1 MPLPANQV
9 HASMQTAA
17 EPFFP
22 NGTLHAGVYT
32 LVFRV
37 RRIRDGRLLREHRL
51 INMPVRITVST
62 EARTAVYYVKEGPVA
77 DTPLGGGIGMTYFMI
92 TGHTGI
98 AGVRNNGRTLAA
110 TVRPESPVLQGPPLP
125 PGSSLVDGAAAVK
138 DLQDLIF
145 SYFFPQGRPPLP
157 GVTHAQDLQLEFLYL
172 TAPTSAQDRTG
183 RVGWIIHPHRNLVD
197 IQQEA
202 PKPFLYTYTL
212 QFPALAST
220 NKQIPDRFVR
230 EYTDPTTG
238 LQPVQQH
245 LAAAI
250 APMSAIA
257 PIAPTAVIG
266 GAPRLPVE
274 PAFLTTLLAQPTAFL
289 VAATAQVQQ
298 LNTIRATA
306 MKMLD
311 DQTVKAIAPFLTGVQ
326 GLSTAVHDFVGGIAS
341 TIRFPLYVKQ
351 QVSAAFG
358 TALDLPSYSVATLKS
373 AAQDLTHLFDVASEA
388 RAVSGLDAGETLTSG
403 VNDLLTLRLNDE
415 PPVTLPLGT
424 LTGGPTIAAAIQD
437 AIRALT
443 PTFPANASAYR
454 DFTATFT
461 DGQYR
466 LVSGT
471 QHSDAAHVAVV
482 VSPDPDLV
490 PGDASGVLGLGIAHG
505 GQEQAGSAAA
515 NDALAMLRGV
525 DEACTQLL
533 AFPDFFAEQL
543 DAQDARLAALLPPG
557 ASRPQI
563 QGDQHMQETIITP
576 GDSLQGIAARV
587 GVDWQTLA
595 LVNRLTY
602 PYILDEPT
610 TLLRGRVSSA
620 TYWSL
625 SDSSQNWP
633 VNTYEGQYVDIVGG
647 IGTGQRRRIL
657 QNTATALVIDPAW
670 EVVPEDISNY
680 AIRSADNPVVLTGS
694 VSSATART
702 VTNGSV
708 ALVPD
713 SQRGLTLVLTSGPTA
728 GERRRIVAHDQTTY
742 TLDHDWDV
750 IPPGGTLYLL
760 LGPGPATRRQLVVGD
775 RLKVPQPSAQ
785 AVLPLRSRL
794 ADVSA
799 ITGRQVSLE
808 EQLFGRDLM
817 LQNGALVYD
826 PARGD
831 AVSIAGLDNLRSSL
845 IHYINLPI
853 GELEYSPGIGSY
865 LAEELGLV
873 ATLPLEIQ
881 VLSSLERTIRQ
892 DPRIAAMSGARM
904 LTQGGVTQIVF
915 GATAITGASIER
927 VVVR

>member
-9 HASMQTAA
+9 HPSMQTAA

-62 EARTAVYYVKEGPVA
+62 EVRTAVYYTKQGPVA
-77 DTPLGGGIGMTYFMI
+77 DTPLGGGVGMTYFAI

-110 TVRPESPVLQGPPLP
+110 TVGLESPALQGPPLP
-125 PGSSLVDGAAAVK
+125 PGSSLIDGAAAIK
-138 DLQDLIF
+138 DLQDMIF
-145 SYFFPQGRPPLP
+145 SYFFPQGSPPLP
-157 GVTHAQDLQLEFLYL
+157 GVTHAQDLQLEFLNL

-212 QFPALAST
+212 QFPALGST

-230 EYTDPTTG
+230 EYTDPTSG
-238 LQPVQQH
+238 LGPVQRH
-245 LAAAI
+245 LADAL
-250 APMSAIA
+250 A
-257 PIAPTAVIG
+257 PIPATAALG
-266 GAPRLPVE
+266 GLRLPTT
-274 PAFLTTLLAQPTAFL
+274 PAALTTFLAQPTAFL
-289 VAATAQVQQ
+289 VAATAEVQR

-306 MKMLD
+306 LKMLD
-311 DQTVKAIAPFLTGVQ
+311 EQTVKAMRPFLAGVQ
-326 GLSTAVHDFVGGIAS
+326 GLSTAVHDFVGGIAA
-341 TIRFPLYVKQ
+341 TIRFPLYAKQ
-351 QVSAAFG
+351 QVGAAFG
-358 TALDLPSYSVATLKS
+358 TALDLPSYSVATLKK
-373 AAQDLTHLFDVASEA
+373 AAQDLTHLFDIASEA
-388 RAVSGLDAGETLTSG
+388 RAVSGLNAGETLSSG

-415 PPVTLPLGT
+415 PPVTLALGT
-424 LTGGPTIAAAIQD
+424 LTSGPAIAAAIQD
-437 AIRALT
+437 QIRALA
-443 PTFPANASAYR
+443 PTVPGNASAYR
-454 DFTATFT
+454 DFTATFA

-482 VSPDPDLV
+482 VSPDPDLT
-490 PGDASGVLGLGIAHG
+490 PGDASGVLGLGLAHG

-515 NDALAMLRGV
+515 NDAIALLRGV
-525 DEACTQLL
+525 EDACTHLL
-533 AFPDFFAEQL
+533 AFPDYFADQL

-557 ASRPQI
+557 SSRPQI
-563 QGDQHMQETIITP
+563 SGDQHMQETIITP

-587 GVDWQTLA
+587 GVDWQSLA

-602 PYILDEPT
+602 PYLLEEPT

-620 TYWSL
+620 THWSL
-625 SDSSQNWP
+625 SDTSQTWP
-633 VNTYEGQYVDIVGG
+633 VNAYEGQRVDIVGG
-647 IGTGQRRRIL
+647 IGAGQSRRIL
-657 QNTATALVIDPAW
+657 QNTATALVVDPAW
-670 EVVPEDISNY
+670 EVVPEDISHY
-680 AIRSADNPVVLTGS
+680 AIRSAENPVVLTGT

-702 VTNGSV
+702 VTNGAL

-713 SQRGLTLVLTSGPTA
+713 SQRGLTLVLTSGATA
-728 GERRRIVAHDQTTY
+728 GERRRIMAHDQTTY

-760 LGPGPATRRQLVVGD
+760 LGPGQATRRQLVVGD

-808 EQLFGRDLM
+808 EQLFGRDLL
-817 LQNGALVYD
+817 LQDGALVYD

-831 AVSIAGLDNLRSSL
+831 AVSIAGLDNLRAAL
-845 IHYINLPI
+845 IHYVNLPI
-853 GELEYSPGIGSY
+853 GELEYQPGIGSY
-865 LAEELGLV
+865 LQEELGLV

-892 DPRIAAMSGARM
+892 DPRIAAMAGARM
-904 LTQGGVTQIVF
+904 HTQGGVTQIAF